1 MLTKMTRNAKHRRHG
16 YSMSI
21 TFHHTASLKTVCRM
35 LRQTY
40 SIIKS
45 EHFTAEYKES
55 MSACQIYGLKL
66 HMKGTYMP

>member
-21 TFHHTASLKTVCRM
+21 PLQYIKPRKTVCRM